1 MPTSKATRPID
12 NARPAPRGTA
22 PSQRRGD
29 TRIRFILRAILPIVV
44 FACGAPACVDAAPL
58 PAAEPKPPP
67 PDSPPVAFVYETADG
82 GTLTSAQ
89 LHGRYVV
96 IALAATY
103 DLTSQAQ
110 LKVRG
115 MVQRDHKPRLNVAA
129 LVLEPPENKP
139 LVVAFAQG
147 LDLHFPVALADE
159 RTIAGHGAF
168 EGLRAVP
175 SVVILDR
182 EGREVLRHIGPLDVK
197 QLEAALASVEK
208 NR

>member
-1 MPTSKATRPID
+1 MSKATPSID
-12 NARPAPRGTA
+12 QPPASG
-22 PSQRRGD
+22 RRTTCGELSCVTNV
-29 TRIRFILRAILPIVV
+29 TRLFRALLLIVAV
-44 FACGAPACVDAAPL
+44 ASGAVACVDAGPL
-58 PAAEPKPPP
+58 PVPEAPPP
-67 PDSPPVAFVYETADG
+67 PLDSPPVVFVYETTEG
-82 GTLTSAQ
+82 GTLTSTE
-89 LHGRYVV
+89 LRGRFTV

-110 LKVRG
+110 LKVLG

-159 RTIAGHGAF
+159 RTVAGHGAF

-175 SVVILDR
+175 SIVILDR

-208 NR
+208 AR